1 VTVPTTATFHPHLF
15 HRTNPKADQLMA
27 MQFKRPQRGGTVLGF
42 IVGVLVGLAGALGVA
57 VYVTKVPVPFVDRV
71 ISRKASEDVAEAE
84 RNKNW
89 NPNAAL
95 GGKPAKLATPPEGE
109 APAADAAPTEDKP
122 AKKGKDGKEGK
133 EGKVTDAPKSEA
145 ETPVPAP
152 AKEAKADAPKGKTYS
167 SDPLGDMVQSKA
179 QGKSV
184 ATAPADAKALA
195 AATAEPFTYFVQ
207 VGAFRTPED
216 AQAQRAKLA
225 LMGLDAKVSER
236 EQAGRTVYLVRL
248 GPYEHL
254 TDAERMKDNLSP
266 SGLDTALVRVQR

>member
-1 VTVPTTATFHPHLF
+1 
-15 HRTNPKADQLMA
+15 MA

-109 APAADAAPTEDKP
+109 APAVDVAPAGDKA
-122 AKKGKDGKEGK
+122 AKKGKDGKA
-133 EGKVTDAPKSEA
+133 TDAPKPEA

-152 AKEAKADAPKGKTYS
+152 AKEAKADAPKGKAYS
-167 SDPLGDMVQSKA
+167 SDPLGDLVQSKA
-179 QGKSV
+179 QGKTV
-184 ATAPADAKALA
+184 ATAPADAKAPA

-236 EQAGRTVYLVRL
+236 EQAGRTVYRVRL
-248 GPYEHL
+248 GPYEQL
-254 TDAERMKDNLSP
+254 TDAERMKDNLAP

>member
-1 VTVPTTATFHPHLF
+1 VTP
-15 HRTNPKADQLMA
+15 RTRPQTVSPIIHKADQLMA
-27 MQFKRPQRGGTVLGF
+27 MQFKRLQRGGTVVGF

-71 ISRKASEDVAEAE
+71 ISRKASEDAAEAE

-95 GGKPAKLATPPEGE
+95 GGKPAKVVTPPEGQ
-109 APAADAAPTEDKP
+109 APAVDVTPADDKATTK
-122 AKKGKDGKEGK
+122 AKVPEASKPNSETPLGS
-133 EGKVTDAPKSEA
+133 SEA
-145 ETPVPAP
+145 KETRA
-152 AKEAKADAPKGKTYS
+152 ESPKGKTYS
-167 SDPLGDMVQSKA
+167 SDPLGDLVQSKT
-179 QGKSV
+179 QGKTATT
-184 ATAPADAKALA
+184 ATADSKTA
-195 AATAEPFTYFVQ
+195 AAATTAEPFTYFVQ

-236 EQAGRTVYLVRL
+236 EQSGRTVYRVRL
-248 GPYEHL
+248 GPYEQL
-254 TDAERMKDNLSP
+254 SDAERMKDNLAP

>member
-1 VTVPTTATFHPHLF
+1 
-15 HRTNPKADQLMA
+15 MA

-42 IVGVLVGLAGALGVA
+42 IVGVLVGLGGALGVA

-95 GGKPAKLATPPEGE
+95 GGKPAKLTTPPEGD
-109 APAADAAPTEDKP
+109 APAADAAPAEDKP
-122 AKKGKDGKEGK
+122 VKKAKAAE
-133 EGKVTDAPKSEA
+133 APKAEA

-152 AKEAKADAPKGKTYS
+152 AKETKADAPKGKTYS
-167 SDPLGDMVQSKA
+167 SDPLGDLVQSKG
-179 QGKSV
+179 QGKAV
-184 ATAPADAKALA
+184 ATAPADPKASA
-195 AATAEPFTYFVQ
+195 PAATAEPFTYFVQ

-236 EQAGRTVYLVRL
+236 EQNGRTVYRVRL

-254 TDAERMKDNLSP
+254 PDAERMKDNLAP

>member
-1 VTVPTTATFHPHLF
+1 
-15 HRTNPKADQLMA
+15 MA
-27 MQFKRPQRGGTVLGF
+27 MQFKRLQRGGTVVGF

-71 ISRKASEDVAEAE
+71 ISRKASEDAAEAE

-95 GGKPAKLATPPEGE
+95 GGKPAQVVKPPEGDT
-109 APAADAAPTEDKP
+109 PAAGAPTADDNAAPK
-122 AKKGKDGKEGK
+122 AK
-133 EGKVTDAPKSEA
+133 VSEA
-145 ETPVPAP
+145 TKPKPESETPVAAP
-152 AKEAKADAPKGKTYS
+152 NAKETTAETPKGKTHS
-167 SDPLGDMVQSKA
+167 SDPLGDLVQSKT
-179 QGKSV
+179 QGKTV
-184 ATAPADAKALA
+184 TTATADTKAA
-195 AATAEPFTYFVQ
+195 APAATAEPFTYFVQ

-236 EQAGRTVYLVRL
+236 EQNGRTVYRVRL
-248 GPYEHL
+248 GPYEQL
-254 TDAERMKDNLSP
+254 SDAEGMKDNLQP

>member
-1 VTVPTTATFHPHLF
+1 
-15 HRTNPKADQLMA
+15 MA
-27 MQFKRPQRGGTVLGF
+27 MQFKRLQRGGTVVGF

-71 ISRKASEDVAEAE
+71 ISRKASEDAAEAE

-95 GGKPAKLATPPEGE
+95 GGKPAQVVKPPEGDT
-109 APAADAAPTEDKP
+109 PAAAAPTADDN
-122 AKKGKDGKEGK
+122 A
-133 EGKVTDAPKSEA
+133 APKAKVSEA
-145 ETPVPAP
+145 PKPKPESETPVAGPD
-152 AKEAKADAPKGKTYS
+152 AKEAKTEPPKGKTYS
-167 SDPLGDMVQSKA
+167 SDPLGDLVQSKT
-179 QGKSV
+179 QGKTV
-184 ATAPADAKALA
+184 TTATADSKAA
-195 AATAEPFTYFVQ
+195 APAATAEPFTYFVQ

-236 EQAGRTVYLVRL
+236 EQNGRTVYRVRL
-248 GPYEHL
+248 GPYEQL
-254 TDAERMKDNLSP
+254 NDAERMKDNLAP